1 MGRVFALKNVR
12 LLYKKSG
19 ALRFASHLDMNRFMT
34 RLLRLSK
41 VPIWYTEG
49 FNKHP
54 YITFAL
60 PLSLG
65 FTSEWEAVDFRITDD
80 EMPPQ
85 KAKDMIAKVCPDGIE
100 VIDLLEPTYKVGKI
114 ASAEFEIIFADDS
127 GATAETLDSFLNEKE
142 ILVSKKTKR
151 GNIET
156 FNAKEK
162 IINFD
167 VQKKDSKVSLN
178 IKLPAGGSDNVN
190 PKIITSAY
198 FEKIESKNPF
208 CSINRKMLYTSD
220 GNIFK

>member
-41 VPIWYTEG
+41 VPVWYTEG

-80 EMPPQ
+80 EMPLK
-85 KAKDMIAKVCPDGIE
+85 KAKEMIAAVCPNGIE

-114 ASAEFEIIFADDS
+114 SSAEFEIVFAGDS
-127 GATAETLDSFLNEKE
+127 GAEVETIESFLNQAE
-142 ILVSKKTKR
+142 ILVSKNTKR
-151 GNIET
+151 GNIEQ

-162 IINFD
+162 ILEFNAFD
-167 VQKKDSKVSLN
+167 NGSNLCLN
-178 IKLPAGGSDNVN
+178 IKLPAGGSDNLN